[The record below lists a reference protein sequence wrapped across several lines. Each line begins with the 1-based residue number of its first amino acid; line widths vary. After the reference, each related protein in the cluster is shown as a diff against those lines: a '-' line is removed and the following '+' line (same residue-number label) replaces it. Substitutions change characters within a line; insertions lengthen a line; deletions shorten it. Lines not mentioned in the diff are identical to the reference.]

1 MRCSRARKNPYSGLL
16 LLEFTASPEGQ
27 KIIDQYWPLAAS
39 VFAPGSNQEEI
50 LKGKVLSI
58 VDASHYEK
66 LDDYMDN
73 TPTR

>member
-1 MRCSRARKNPYSGLL
+1 M
-16 LLEFTASPEGQ
+16 LEGAKKILTLASCCWNLQ
-27 KIIDQYWPLAAS
+27 RRRRDKKIIDQYWPLAAS